1 MLVRT
6 GVDVGVNLLLS
17 ILLVRQLGQTALGS
31 YIYAS
36 SLAALVYSILGF
48 GISTIVTR
56 EIARDPSSVG
66 ALVFNGLAVRLAAT
80 LPLALATTF
89 VLSVILPMSG
99 PVRQVVWVVALLVG
113 LGFATELVFGA
124 FQAVGK
130 FEYHLTLSVCHK
142 LGMLALA
149 FGAVYAGFGLL
160 PVVSLFTAMQGLTL
174 GLSVLL
180 LVSRVAPLDCRVDVA
195 LWRSLIRRS
204 LPLAFSG
211 FSETVN
217 NRSDSVLLGA
227 LRSAQELG
235 IYGAAYTVYL
245 GVAQLLYSLVVG
257 GFPSLSKTSVQSSGA
272 TARLFLNLSLIMVGV
287 TSVAVVAGL
296 LFSPAIVRLVYG
308 ADMVEA
314 SKCLNVL
321 LFALI
326 FFGLER
332 LCLATLTSIGLQK
345 YVLWSTL
352 IGAAV
357 NVSLNLAFIPRY
369 GYIGASYSTL
379 LTEVVVL
386 GAGGLFLFSRYRFEQ
401 RSAFSLQLSVTKIG

>member
-48 GISTIVTR
+48 GISTIITR

-66 ALVFNGLAVRLAAT
+66 ALVFNGLAIRLAIT
-80 LPLALATTF
+80 LPLALATSLG
-89 VLSVILPMSG
+89 LSLILPMTES
-99 PVRQVVWVVALLVG
+99 VRQVVWIVSLLVG
-113 LGFATELVFGA
+113 VGFATELVFGV

-149 FGAVYAGFGLL
+149 SGAIYAGFGLL
-160 PVVSLFTAMQGLTL
+160 PVVWLFAAMQGLTL

-180 LVSRVAPLDCRVDVA
+180 LVSRIAAFDYRIDLA

-217 NRSDSVLLGA
+217 NRSDSVLLGS
-227 LRSAQELG
+227 LRSAQEVG
-235 IYGAAYTVYL
+235 IYGAAYAVYL

-272 TARLFLNLSLIMVGV
+272 TVKLFINLSLIMLGV
-287 TSVAVVAGL
+287 TSVAALTGL
-296 LFSPAIVRLVYG
+296 LLSTRIVQLVYG
-308 ADMVEA
+308 TDMHEA

-321 LFALI
+321 VVALI

-332 LCLATLTSIGLQK
+332 LCLATLTSVGLQNC
-345 YVLWSTL
+345 VLWSTL

-369 GYIGASYSTL
+369 GYMGASYSTL
-379 LTEVVVL
+379 LTEIVVL
-386 GAGGLFLFSRYRFEQ
+386 GAGALFLFNRYRDEQ
-401 RSAFSLQLSVTKIG
+401 RDQTALASPYSA